1 MTKMDM
7 LYKEI
12 STVILQDMMN
22 RAILLLLI
30 LIIKKLGNLI
40 IKDFKQYKIGK
51 EGLILKI
58 KEEEKLQIYNKVI
71 IKNMMKKEIK
81 YGLMDKDIRLK
92 LISMEILSDM
102 TNLEIQ

>member
-1 MTKMDM
+1 M
-7 LYKEI
+7 
-12 STVILQDMMN
+12 VILQDMMN

-30 LIIKKLGNLI
+30 LKLKKLGNLI
-40 IKDFKQYKIGK
+40 IKDFKQYKMGK

-92 LISMEILSDM
+92 LINMEILSDM